1 MKTHENRSQMENQ
14 EFSENRRDFLT
25 KVVPFAAL
33 LCFGCKRAAFHKTAA
48 ESTDTPLESF
58 GMSTEETY
66 YFFYGMFI
74 PLMQS
79 LEKEIG
85 SEKFIDLIT
94 KTSTENLATMVGDMT
109 KDMKVK
115 DLNVFAGFLKDILA
129 TVPYN
134 ATFTCE
140 ITEQSDKV
148 LELKYTQCLP
158 AKLLCA
164 MNAANIGLAIE
175 CSGAQA
181 AAKAI
186 NPNIKYSNP
195 KNIMKG
201 DSYCIERFTL
211 ET

>member
-1 MKTHENRSQMENQ
+1 MENQ

-33 LCFGCKRAAFHKTAA
+33 LCIGCKRAAAA
-48 ESTDTPLESF
+48 EPTYTPPESL

-66 YFFYGMFI
+66 NFFYGTFI
-74 PLMQS
+74 PLMQT

-94 KTSTENLATMVGDMT
+94 KTSTENIATMIGDMT

-115 DLNVFAGFLKDILA
+115 DLNVFAGLLKDMLA
-129 TVPYN
+129 TVPYSV
-134 ATFTCE
+134 AFTCE
-140 ITEQSDKV
+140 VTEQSDKV
-148 LELKYTQCLP
+148 LELKYSQCLP

-181 AAKAI
+181 AAQAF

-195 KNIMKG
+195 KNLMKG

>member
-1 MKTHENRSQMENQ
+1 MEKQ
-14 EFSENRRDFLT
+14 IFSENRRDFIT
-25 KVVPFAAL
+25 KVVPLAAL
-33 LCFGCKRAAFHKTAA
+33 FCFGCKGAAAQKMTA
-48 ESTDTPLESF
+48 ESFSKPLESL
-58 GMSTEETY
+58 GLSTEETY
-66 YFFYGMFI
+66 NFFYGIFI

-79 LEKEIG
+79 LEKEMG

-94 KTSTENLATMVGDMT
+94 KTSTENLATMVEDMT
-109 KDMKVK
+109 KDLKER
-115 DLNVFAGFLKDILA
+115 DLISFADFLKDILA
-129 TVPYN
+129 APPYN
-134 ATFTCE
+134 TAFTYE

-148 LELKYTQCLP
+148 LELTYTQCVP

-186 NPNIKYSNP
+186 NPKIKYSNP

-211 ET
+211 DT

>member
-1 MKTHENRSQMENQ
+1 MKKHENRSQKENQ

-33 LCFGCKRAAFHKTAA
+33 LCLGCKRAVQKVAA
-48 ESTDTPLESF
+48 ESSDTPPESL

-66 YFFYGMFI
+66 NFFYGMFI
-74 PLMQS
+74 PLMQT

-94 KTSTENLATMVGDMT
+94 ETSTENLATMVGDMT

-115 DLNVFAGFLKDILA
+115 DLNVFAGFLKDILS

-134 ATFTCE
+134 TVFTCE
-140 ITEQSDKV
+140 VTEQSDKV

-175 CSGAQA
+175 CSGAHA

-195 KNIMKG
+195 KNMMKG

-211 ET
+211 DT